1 MFIENSQLKDQLIEV
16 NEQLR
21 ERTKDFALLVKDHN
35 HKGEAR
41 DLIKKIGDLES
52 IYAVLKEDI
61 VYYTETVNSLTVDK
75 GNLERRV
82 AKLERTMADMEAKY
96 KKEIDGLKFAH
107 QQELQALTTEIEG
120 QKRAITG
127 LEKELKQERVEHEK
141 AVERKDVEIR
151 NMQTLLNDQRERAK
165 RQEIEFLKQM
175 QSLEQSISQLKEKF
189 FKEKKELQ
197 ERYEDIIAKQKE
209 SYEIQIQKMK
219 DDAEAM
225 QRMLE
230 EQIKQKSDYIALLE
244 EDYKKLKEST
254 DQQIKK
260 LSLELDHAH
269 ATIHQLQDQISK
281 LEQLIADLKKENGDL
296 HAKVEQ
302 LTEEVAKLKGMISEL
317 QDDFDRYKKEAE
329 AEILSL
335 QQKIQQLQFDQ
346 NSTIEEWKKKLEDLV
361 IENEIKMREQI
372 NQITSKY
379 ELLLK

>member
-1 MFIENSQLKDQLIEV
+1 MSTCNLPPWAHAAPSNKEQATSQLSATHCHLKKAEKCVDNYFFCWPLNHVQLIKIDLSV
-16 NEQLR
+16 PSHLISRSNNVPISFSR
-21 ERTKDFALLVKDHN
+21 GSERTKDFALLVKDHN

-296 HAKVEQ
+296 HAKVC
-302 LTEEVAKLKGMISEL
+302 
-317 QDDFDRYKKEAE
+317 
-329 AEILSL
+329 
-335 QQKIQQLQFDQ
+335 
-346 NSTIEEWKKKLEDLV
+346 
-361 IENEIKMREQI
+361 
-372 NQITSKY
+372 
-379 ELLLK
+379 